1 MKSTFSDHNNERY
14 RRKIYFNTLL
24 AFITYLIPLSACFFG
39 KLFNIAKYEYRML
52 HYCSGA
58 ILLSTLLFFL
68 TIRLKKRITLRFSNI
83 MTYMQIGGWFFIYIF
98 WTYNLDHLRVIG
110 LFSSLFALMF
120 LFIFSPMWVSFSG
133 IIIVMFSYI
142 AITYFCIFHIGQGG
156 VFIQEM
162 LYVYAFTPMYFFIA
176 FISNRVVKQAQEVK
190 KRTSKLLQ
198 AEREIVEREHK
209 SELADITTGTL
220 HNVKNILSSV
230 ITSAEMAREILTGH
244 FITGLKQ
251 ANVLLRSKMDNL
263 PEFISADPKGEK
275 LMQYY
280 LSLEGAF
287 EKEANE
293 SAQQFNR
300 LREKVAIIEKIVT
313 AQQGYGGANIG
324 EEVIV
329 NRIIEDALTILLE
342 FLESHEIKV
351 TTKFSGTPQVIVQ
364 KTKFMHILINLL
376 KNAKESILSEASDT
390 QRLLIS
396 SAEIEDVVQIKI
408 SDSGC
413 GISPENLPKLFAH
426 GFTTKKNGH
435 GFGLHSCKHYM
446 QQMNGSIW
454 AESEG
459 KSKGATFILELPSTS
474 QSKQNTEEAATESQ
488 QKPRQVDYQQDG
500 HM

>member
-1 MKSTFSDHNNERY
+1 
-14 RRKIYFNTLL
+14 
-24 AFITYLIPLSACFFG
+24 
-39 KLFNIAKYEYRML
+39 
-52 HYCSGA
+52 
-58 ILLSTLLFFL
+58 
-68 TIRLKKRITLRFSNI
+68 
-83 MTYMQIGGWFFIYIF
+83 
-98 WTYNLDHLRVIG
+98 
-110 LFSSLFALMF
+110 
-120 LFIFSPMWVSFSG
+120 
-133 IIIVMFSYI
+133 
-142 AITYFCIFHIGQGG
+142 
-156 VFIQEM
+156 
-162 LYVYAFTPMYFFIA
+162 
-176 FISNRVVKQAQEVK
+176 
-190 KRTSKLLQ
+190 
-198 AEREIVEREHK
+198 
-209 SELADITTGTL
+209 
-220 HNVKNILSSV
+220 
-230 ITSAEMAREILTGH
+230 MAREILTGH

-459 KSKGATFILELPSTS
+459 KSKGATFILELPSIS
-474 QSKQNTEEAATESQ
+474 QSKPTETKTGRLSTRWTYVIYINNPRFKGYSFRERCRHVTEISNKLAPKKKGGGCYESGSKTRWNAASIFF
-488 QKPRQVDYQQDG
+488 RR
-500 HM
+500 